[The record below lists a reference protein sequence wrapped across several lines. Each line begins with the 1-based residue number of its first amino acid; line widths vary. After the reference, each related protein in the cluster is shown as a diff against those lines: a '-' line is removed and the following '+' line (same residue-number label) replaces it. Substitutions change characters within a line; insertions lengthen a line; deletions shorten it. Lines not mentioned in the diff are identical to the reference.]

1 MTHRVTRMVSVG
13 TTCHIACHTLDMV
26 IYIIEKC
33 KRQPPMGAIP
43 AEVFSCHEEVSDAE
57 KAEATL
63 PHDGLPE
70 PYGQEELL
78 L

>member
-1 MTHRVTRMVSVG
+1 MG
-13 TTCHIACHTLDMV
+13 
-26 IYIIEKC
+26 
-33 KRQPPMGAIP
+33 KRNAK
-43 AEVFSCHEEVSDAE
+43 

-70 PYGQEELL
+70 PNGQEELL